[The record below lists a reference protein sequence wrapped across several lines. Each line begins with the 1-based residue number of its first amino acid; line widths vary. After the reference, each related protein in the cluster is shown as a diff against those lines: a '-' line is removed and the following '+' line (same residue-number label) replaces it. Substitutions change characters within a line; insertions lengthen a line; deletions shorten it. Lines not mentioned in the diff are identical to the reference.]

1 MKLIQVTPGVITIP
15 PNGWGAV
22 EKIIWEYKL
31 VLDKLGYKTDI
42 LYTDDVKK
50 SDDQIVHVHMA
61 NLANLLNS
69 RGIDYVY
76 SLHDHHVEHFG
87 KDSACYKENYQAI
100 KNSKLTFVHSKHL
113 IEYFDN
119 LPQIVYLPHGSNLN
133 DYKFVDRSESIRK
146 EVKLFMMA
154 NNGVGGDTLAD
165 RKGFLIGI
173 DSAKELDLPIT
184 IICPGSNKQFFDHHN
199 PQYDKLEIIYDLDY
213 ADSIDKMNEFNIFL
227 HPSNLEAG
235 HPNLTITESLAM
247 GIPVVGVSN
256 IDVKGMIRVERTI
269 YDFVNG
275 IRECISKYD
284 SLINDIENYRY
295 LLSWDIIVSRM
306 LQNYKEY
313 FNISEKNQLNHN
325 YLNVNKLFLD
335 KQEKSG
341 IFVEFKCGKTFVK
354 TSSFTDGMVAVF
366 KDKRTN
372 KVIFKSDIGKDPGQ
386 WAYIYTN
393 DREFVDWSVEVKQG
407 LNILHKEELNLKDR
421 RILLQTN
428 SILEEKLITDF
439 INETGCFLTI
449 KSNQY
454 FKKIKGCCFD
464 TNADQEEFYF
474 TLNENQLIDFFS
486 IKKKEED
493 KEIFIMKTTALGDTI
508 GFLPYAQKWAEQN
521 NKIIDV
527 KISNKKL
534 DIFEYPNLN
543 LIDQHNDYDYTDI
556 FTFEYIFDKP
566 LQRGY
571 SDQFGFEYEEIQP
584 VLKKSGLDRPIKAK
598 YVCIGVQSTAQCKYW
613 NYTDGW
619 EILCKMLRKNGYTPV
634 AVDLHE
640 VFGIDGYWN
649 YLPKSSVKKVGMD
662 FKEVVRYI
670 EHCEFFIGLSSGLS
684 WLAYG
689 LNKKVVMISGTT
701 TEDNEFTINN
711 HRVINKSVCN
721 GCFNKSHL
729 YKFNAGDWLWCPIN
743 KGTSKQFEC
752 SKSITPEMVFEV
764 VSKLFDFDKSSLPDY
779 SNDILL

>member
-1 MKLIQVTPGVITIP
+1 MRLIQVTPGVIPIP

-50 SDDQIVHVHMA
+50 EETQIVHVHMA

-87 KDSACYKENYQAI
+87 KESSCYKENYEAI

-119 LPQIVYLPHGSNLN
+119 LPQIVYLPHGANLN

-154 NNGVGGDTLAD
+154 NNGVGGDALSD

-173 DSAKELDLPIT
+173 DAAKNLDLPIT
-184 IICPGSNKQFFDHHN
+184 IICPGSNKVFFDHHK
-199 PQYDKLEIIYDLDY
+199 PEYDKLEIIYDLDY

-235 HPNLTITESLAM
+235 HPNLTITESLSM

-269 YDFVNG
+269 SDFVNG
-275 IRECISKYD
+275 IKECINKYD

-306 LQNYKEY
+306 LQNYKEH
-313 FNISEKNQLNHN
+313 FNISEKNQLTHN
-325 YLNVNKLFLD
+325 YQNVNKLFID

-341 IFVEFKCGKTFVK
+341 VFVEFKSNKAFIK
-354 TSSFTDGMVAVF
+354 TSKFTDGLTAVF

-372 KVIFKSDIGKDPGQ
+372 DLLFKSEISKDPGQ
-386 WAYIYTN
+386 WAYIYAN
-393 DREFVDWSVEVKQG
+393 ENKFIEWSVEVKQG
-407 LNILHKEELNLKDR
+407 LNILHKEELNIRGR
-421 RILLQTN
+421 RILLELN
-428 SILEEKLITDF
+428 SDLDENNIIDF
-439 INETGCFLTI
+439 IEKTGCFLTI
-449 KSNQY
+449 KSSKNL
-454 FKKIKGCCFD
+454 KIKDCCFD
-464 TNADQEEFYF
+464 QNADSEEFYF
-474 TLNENQLIDFFS
+474 TLNERQLLDFFLTKHKS
-486 IKKKEED
+486 ED
-493 KEIFIMKTTALGDTI
+493 KELFVMKTNAIGDTI

-521 NKIIDV
+521 NKIVDV
-527 KISNKKL
+527 KISNRKL
-534 DIFEYPNLN
+534 DIFDFPNLN
-543 LIDQHNDYDYTDI
+543 LIDDYNDHNYTDI
-556 FTFEYIFDKP
+556 SSFEYIFDKP
-566 LQRGY
+566 LQKGY

-584 VLKKSGLDRPIKAK
+584 VLKKSGLDRPIKGK

-613 NYTDGW
+613 NYPDGW

-640 VFGIDGYWN
+640 VFGIEGHWN
-649 YLPKSSVKKVGMD
+649 SLPKSAVKKVGMD

-670 EHCEFFIGLSSGLS
+670 EHCDLFIGLSSGLS

-689 LNKKVVMISGTT
+689 LDKNVVMISGTT

-729 YKFNAGDWLWCPIN
+729 HKFNAGDWLWCPIN

-764 VSKLFDFDKSSLPDY
+764 VSKIFNFNNSILPDY
-779 SNDILL
+779 SNDILF